1 MFLAIKEMRY
11 AKLRYGLI
19 IGIMFLVA
27 FVVFLLSGLA
37 TGLANEFSQGIV
49 DWKADE
55 IVLSEDA
62 NQSFAAS
69 QLKQDDLEQVTAN
82 EKAPIGIYNGAIKS
96 TDQQLDVTVFG
107 TSKEAFLLPKVTE
120 GESFTADDQLIISQN
135 LADKGFQVGDKVKI
149 GKLDT
154 ELTIVGIFPKTYYTV
169 APVVYTNLDTWT
181 HIKYNDTPFAT
192 DGDKPISAVVTKGGD
207 TTIAADTSTD
217 LSKMSIP
224 DFIES
229 IPGYSAQ
236 NLTLNAMIYF
246 LFVIVAAIVG
256 IFMYVITLQKT
267 SIFGVM
273 KAQGI
278 SNGFIAR
285 SIITQS
291 FLVGAMGMAGA
302 LLVAIG
308 ISFVLPEAMPF
319 MIDPVQW
326 GVSGIILLVV
336 AIIGGLFSIR
346 SVTKVDPIT
355 AIGG

>member
-37 TGLANEFSQGIV
+37 TGLANEFKQGIV
-49 DWKADE
+49 DWQADE

-69 QLKQDDLEQVTAN
+69 QFKRSDLDQVSAG
-82 EKAPIGIYNGAIKS
+82 EKAPIGLYSGAIKEN
-96 TDQQLDVTVFG
+96 DQQLDITVFG
-107 TSKEAFLLPKVTE
+107 TAEEAFLLPKVTE
-120 GESFTADDQLIISQN
+120 GKTFTADNQLIISQN
-135 LADKGFQVGDKVKI
+135 LADKGYHLGDKVKI

-181 HIKYNDTPFAT
+181 HIKYNDTPYAT
-192 DGDKPISAVVTKGGD
+192 DGDKPLSAIVTKGTS
-207 TTIAADTSTD
+207 TTIKGDTSTD
-217 LSKMSIP
+217 LAKLSIA
-224 DFIES
+224 DFIENL
-229 IPGYSAQ
+229 PGYAAQ

-278 SNGFIAR
+278 SNGFIAK

-291 FLVGAMGMAGA
+291 FLVGAMGVAGA
-302 LLVAIG
+302 LLAAIG
-308 ISFVLPEAMPF
+308 VSFILPEAMPF
-319 MIDPVQW
+319 MIDPLQW
-326 GVSGIILLVV
+326 GSSSLILLLV